1 MKRITYKNNG
11 RKFANADG
19 EIIFSLHVWEG
30 YTKRGFERRFYFH
43 NVNGDT
49 VAYLIDDVKHT
60 PLDDMELSA
69 KAFITG
75 GDEYET
81 EKWDGNWETDY
92 VRMKGIDTDGKIEAA
107 IRMAVEHNN
116 FWYTIGR

>member
-11 RKFANADG
+11 RKFANTDG

-30 YTKRGFERRFYFH
+30 YTKSGFARRFYIH
-43 NVNGDT
+43 DINGDT

-60 PLDDMELSA
+60 PVDDMELSA

-81 EKWDGNWETDY
+81 EKWGGNWDTDY
-92 VRMKGIDTDGKIEAA
+92 VRVKGMDTDGKIEAA
-107 IRMAVEHNN
+107 IHEAVEHNQ
-116 FWYTIGR
+116 FWFTA